1 MAVGPHGKARGAM
14 GCDLVLREFDTAG
27 NVVSRWIGVVDGVAI
42 KPETYYRLV
51 DGKPVETE

>member
-1 MAVGPHGKARGAM
+1 
-14 GCDLVLREFDTAG
+14 VLREFDTAG
-27 NVVSRWIGVVDGVAI
+27 NVVSRWIGVVDGVTI

>member
-1 MAVGPHGKARGAM
+1 MAVGPNGKARGAM

-27 NVVSRWIGVVDGVAI
+27 NVVSRWIGVVDGVTI